1 MPRALLPTRRVL
13 QNLHVARAAVGVP
26 RCGGRGA
33 VHGGGARSGG
43 GQYLGHRGD
52 SPVRFTGDRGNDG
65 GSVLGKS
72 APDCF
77 PQLFHDCS
85 EDLVVAVGLGEI
97 ERHEQNGLHVF
108 GPTPKYG
115 RAKPAATIANP
126 KSRPSASPTVPSN
139 RPAYLSQPWERTVTA
154 SPACSRVSANS
165 CAALPSGVASS
176 GALIPKQRHAIWKLM
191 LKPKSS
197 CNFIVSPSCR
207 STTVAGYGPKTVTT
221 WACSAPRPRPR
232 RQPAPPRESRAT
244 HRW

>member
-115 RAKPAATIANP
+115 RAKPAATIADP
-126 KSRPSASPTVPSN
+126 KSRPSASPTVQSV
-139 RPAYLSQPWERTVTA
+139 RPPNLSYPWERTVTA
-154 SPACSRVSANS
+154 SPGLTSVSANAR
-165 CAALPSGVASS
+165 AALPSGVASS
-176 GALIPKQRHAIWKLM
+176 GLFMPYSRATVRKLTS
-191 LKPKSS
+191 KPRSIES
-197 CNFIVSPSCR
+197 VIVSPSWIE
-207 STTVAGYGPKTVTT
+207 STVAGYGQKTVT
-221 WACSAPRPRPR
+221 SARLSGGSGPPSTARPR
-232 RQPAPPRESRAT
+232 A
-244 HRW
+244 